1 MKEGKPR
8 ETLQRRIG
16 VSLWRQIADQIRM
29 EISGTQVETKLPAET
44 ILAERFGVNR
54 HTVRSAIAALVSEG
68 VLRSEQ
74 GRGTYVTGRARLR
87 YPIGRRTRFSS
98 GLEGQAQNLKTRLL
112 SHATEPANARAAE
125 ALGLSTGDP
134 VIRLETIGAADG
146 VPVSRSSA
154 WLDASRFGAIADI
167 LIERESM
174 TLALAALG
182 VSDYTRKSTVI
193 AAVHASDED
202 CTSLKV
208 APGAIVLV
216 TRLLDIDQSGR
227 PVLFAN
233 TRFAA
238 DKVELSVD

>member
-1 MKEGKPR
+1 MKAGKQR

-29 EISGTQVETKLPAET
+29 EIADTQVETKMPAET
-44 ILAERFGVNR
+44 VLAERFGVNR

-74 GRGTYVTGRARLR
+74 GRGTFVTGRARLR
-87 YPIGRRTRFSS
+87 YPIRRRTRFSS
-98 GLEGQAQNLKTRLL
+98 GLEGQAQNLKTALL
-112 SHATEPANARAAE
+112 SHATEPAGLKVAE
-125 ALGLSTGDP
+125 ALGLSSGDP
-134 VIRLETIGAADG
+134 VIRLETLGAADG

-154 WLDASRFGAIADI
+154 WLDAARFGAIAKF
-167 LIERESM
+167 LVERESM

-193 AAVHASDED
+193 EAVHASDED
-202 CTSLKV
+202 CKSLKV
-208 APGAIVLV
+208 SPGAIVLV
-216 TRLLDIDQSGR
+216 TRLVDVDQSGK

-238 DKVELSVD
+238 DKVELAVD